1 MTKKSR
7 KHPPQNS
14 DTYRPGLSKEEK
26 ARNHRKAQKAY
37 YASNPVAREKH
48 RQRMAASREAKKHRW
63 DEPRIQRRLST
74 PSWADPG
81 LPARSDMRT
90 EPHAECDTVYSAT
103 CAQEIAIGERIAIDA
118 LVTLS
123 QPQHVAEEWPRPP
136 SDSILE
142 RAMQLTSSSSASPP
156 ASLRPAAGN
165 AADAGAGNAGIAV
178 REALESVAELNKDHP
193 LSLRWPNASHR
204 QYYRTF
210 WTRDDHDLFLG
221 RFLSLDTYVAVRRW
235 RLHTHNCTTYDE
247 LGEPLESHSIF
258 YSRWPIGV
266 YLEE

>member
-7 KHPPQNS
+7 KHRPQNS

-26 ARNHRKAQKAY
+26 ARNHQKAQKAY

-63 DEPRIQRRLST
+63 DEPRIQRRLLT

-90 EPHAECDTVYSAT
+90 EPHTECDTVYSAT

-178 REALESVAELNKDHP
+178 REPLESVAELNKDHP
-193 LSLRWPNASHR
+193 LSLRWPNASHH
-204 QYYRTF
+204 QYYRPVLGPAF
-210 WTRDDHDLFLG
+210 WP
-221 RFLSLDTYVAVRRW
+221 SVVAAWIYDWEGLEAEREESWNGVQQIKRRLQIW
-235 RLHTHNCTTYDE
+235 
-247 LGEPLESHSIF
+247 F
-258 YSRWPIGV
+258 RWHGGN
-266 YLEE
+266 L